1 MDIKVMMNMLTL
13 LYFISVALWGCKV
26 YEIFHTL
33 FVGDWSRTRK
43 TISAVIIAVWGLVLL
58 AVLLTRY
65 FYWS

>member
-1 MDIKVMMNMLTL
+1 MDVKVTMNMLTL
-13 LYFISVALWGCKV
+13 LYFISVVLWGCKV
-26 YEIFHTL
+26 YEFFNTG
-33 FVGDWSRTRK
+33 FVGKWSRTRQ